1 MFKEKT
7 RFTAGLNGRS
17 TEEAQTQGLFQEL
30 CGFSHWVGGMP
41 LNNVR
46 NITEVQNERKI

>member
-7 RFTAGLNGRS
+7 SFTDGLNGRS
-17 TEEAQTQGLFQEL
+17 MEEVKTQELFQEL
-30 CGFSHWVGGMP
+30 CGFSYWVGGMP